1 MVSLKCVCVHACV
14 HAYMYIHTHVHLY
27 TCVYTCVYAWVC
39 AFMCTHMHMCSH
51 ACVCVCVCMSVYKAT
66 QLPDSL
72 SDVSTHSLYT
82 HLSSQSAR
90 TQLFTTSDPPLR
102 PSLVAPT
109 WSPPPPWNTQTH
121 QAEQTGGGTGT
132 MECSAN
138 RWKMRP
144 FICMAR
150 ICLCFFHPLSQPRS
164 SQLILPAR
172 RDQMGSRHAHP
183 RKPNRLPIIF

>member
-14 HAYMYIHTHVHLY
+14 HAYTYIHTHARTLCARASVYMRY
-27 TCVYTCVYAWVC
+27 TCVCVGMC
-39 AFMCTHMHMCSH
+39 AFVCTHMHVCSH

-72 SDVSTHSLYT
+72 SDVSTHSLHT

-90 TQLFTTSDPPLR
+90 AQLFTTADPPLR

-121 QAEQTGGGTGT
+121 QAEQTGGGTGM

-138 RWKMRP
+138 RWKMRL

-150 ICLCFFHPLSQPRS
+150 ICLCFIHP
-164 SQLILPAR
+164 
-172 RDQMGSRHAHP
+172 
-183 RKPNRLPIIF
+183 